1 MQERYADLNAHV
13 KPFLGISAGI
23 AASGYITYG
32 VPVNGDTVVVNGTT
46 FTKAASL
53 GAAAFSTIAELC
65 TLIDAL
71 SGIGATQNGTTI
83 TITASATGEAGNSY
97 TLTVGGGNTGT
108 LAVSGATLT
117 GGVNGDTTKDTT
129 LNLIIDLACGRLDQI
144 LGVSTLA
151 KHTVTDELFDGGGS
165 EVLTKDFPILSVTSI
180 KQGSTEDLWTQTHDY
195 QFERNRLQIEGFLA
209 GGTGYERN
217 KITYVAGYVTYMQNA
232 GTSGNSGATYSG
244 QTITFPDNLLLAAL
258 MLIGGLFNQKQSM
271 GVTNYDIKGF
281 RISFRDNM
289 EAEQFK
295 SIVAD
300 YKKYFNA
307 AI

>member
-13 KPFLGISAGI
+13 KPFLGISAGT

-65 TLIDAL
+65 TLIDAMA
-71 SGIGATQNGTTI
+71 GIGATQNGTTI
-83 TITASATGEAGNSY
+83 TITYSTTGEAGNSV
-97 TLTVGGGNTGT
+97 TLTRAGSGT
-108 LAVSGATLT
+108 MAVSGATLT
-117 GGVNGDTTKDTT
+117 GGVNGDTTKDTV
-129 LNLIIDLACGRLDQI
+129 LNLLLDMACGRLDQI

-151 KHTVTDELFDGGGS
+151 KHTVTDELFDGGVS
-165 EVLTKDFPILSVTSI
+165 EVITKDFPVLSVTYI
-180 KQGSTEDLWTQTHDY
+180 KQGSTEDVWTQTHSY
-195 QFERNRLQIEGFLA
+195 QISRNKILIEGTLA
-209 GGTGYERN
+209 GGKGYERN

-244 QTITFPDNLLLAAL
+244 QTITFPDNLLLAT
-258 MLIGGLFNQKQSM
+258 LILLGGLFNQKQSM

-281 RISFRDNM
+281 RVSFRDEL
-289 EAEQFK
+289 EAGQFK
-295 SIVAD
+295 SIVSN
-300 YKKYFNA
+300 YKSYFNA

>member
-71 SGIGATQNGTTI
+71 ANIGATQNGTTI

-97 TLTVGGGNTGT
+97 TLTRAGSGT

-117 GGVNGDTTKDTT
+117 GGVNGDTTKDTV
-129 LNLIIDLACGRLDQI
+129 LNLLLDMACNRLDQI

-151 KHTVTDELFDGGGS
+151 KHTVTDELFDGGVS
-165 EVLTKDFPILSVTSI
+165 EVITKDFPILSVTSI
-180 KQGSTEDLWTQTHDY
+180 KQGSTEDLWSQTHSY
-195 QFERNRLQIEGFLA
+195 QIDQNRLMIEGTLA
-209 GGTGYERN
+209 GGREYERN

-232 GTSGNSGATYSG
+232 GTSGNSGSTYSG
-244 QTITFPDNLLLAAL
+244 QTITFPDNLLLATMIL
-258 MLIGGLFNQKQSM
+258 LGGLFNQKQSM

-281 RISFRDNM
+281 RVSFRDEI
-289 EAEQFK
+289 EAGQFK
-295 SIVAD
+295 SIVSN
-300 YKKYFNA
+300 YKNYFNA

>member
-13 KPFLGISAGI
+13 KPFLGVGAGT

-32 VPVNGDTVVVNGTT
+32 VPTNGDTVVVNGTT

-71 SGIGATQNGTTI
+71 ANIGATQNGTTI
-83 TITASATGEAGNSY
+83 TITASSTGEAGNSY
-97 TLTVGGGNTGT
+97 TLTRAGSGT

-117 GGVNGDTTKDTT
+117 GGVNGDTTKDTV
-129 LNLIIDLACGRLDQI
+129 LNLILDMACNRLDQI

-151 KHTVTDELFDGGGS
+151 KHTVTNELFDGGVG

-180 KQGSTEDLWTQTHDY
+180 KQGSTEELWSQTASY
-195 QFERNRLQIEGFLA
+195 RFNRNKLDIDGVLT
-209 GGTGYERN
+209 GGKGYEQN
-217 KITYVAGYVTYMQNA
+217 QITYVAGYVTYMQNA
-232 GTSGNSGATYSG
+232 GTSGNSGTTYSG
-244 QTITFPDNLLLAAL
+244 VTITFPDNLLLAV
-258 MLIGGLFNQKQSM
+258 LILVGGLFNQKQSQ

-281 RISFRDNM
+281 RVSFRDEL
-289 EAEQFK
+289 EAGQFK
-295 SIVAD
+295 SIVSE

>member
-65 TLIDAL
+65 TLIDAME
-71 SGIGATQNGTTI
+71 GIGATQNGTTI
-83 TITASATGEAGNSY
+83 TITYSTTGEAGNSV
-97 TLTVGGGNTGT
+97 TLTRAGTGT

-117 GGVNGDTTKDTT
+117 GGVNGDTTKDTV
-129 LNLIIDLACGRLDQI
+129 LNLLLDMACARLDQL
-144 LGVSTLA
+144 LGVSSLA
-151 KHTVTDELFDGGGS
+151 KHTVTDELFEGGYS
-165 EVLTKDFPILSVTSI
+165 QIITKDFPVLSVTSI
-180 KQGSTEDLWTQTHDY
+180 KQGSTETLWTQTHSY
-195 QFERNRLQIEGFLA
+195 QISRNKIEIEGTLA
-209 GGTGYERN
+209 GGKGYERN

-244 QTITFPDNLLLAAL
+244 QTITFPDNLLLATMIL
-258 MLIGGLFNQKQSM
+258 VGGLFNQKQSM

-281 RISFRDNM
+281 RVSFRDSM
-289 EAEQFK
+289 EADQFK
-295 SIVAD
+295 SILSSYKD
-300 YKKYFNA
+300 YYNA

>member
-1 MQERYADLNAHV
+1 MQERYADLSAHV
-13 KPFLGISAGI
+13 KPFLGISAGV

-46 FTKAASL
+46 FTKAAAL

-65 TLIDAL
+65 TLIDAMA
-71 SGIGATQNGTTI
+71 GITATQNGTTI
-83 TITASATGEAGNSY
+83 TITYSTTGEAGNSV
-97 TLTVGGGNTGT
+97 TLTRAGSGT

-117 GGVNGDTTKDTT
+117 GGVNGDTTKDTV
-129 LNLIIDLACGRLDQI
+129 LNLLLDMACNRLDQI

-151 KHTVTDELFDGGGS
+151 KHTVTDELFDGGVS
-165 EVLTKDFPILSVTSI
+165 EVLTKDFPVLSVTSI
-180 KQGSTEDLWTQTHDY
+180 KQGSTEDLWTQTHSY
-195 QFERNRLQIEGFLA
+195 QLQKNRVGIEGTLA
-209 GGTGYERN
+209 GGKGYERN

-232 GTSGNSGATYSG
+232 GTSGNSGSTYSG
-244 QTITFPDNLLLAAL
+244 QTITFPDNLLLAT
-258 MLIGGLFNQKQSM
+258 LILVGGLFNQKQSM

-281 RISFRDNM
+281 RVSFRDEL
-289 EAEQFK
+289 EAGQFK
-295 SIVAD
+295 SIVSE

>member
-13 KPFLGISAGI
+13 KPFLGIGAGT

-32 VPVNGDTVVVNGTT
+32 SPTNGDTVIVNGTT
-46 FTKAASL
+46 FTKAAS
-53 GAAAFSTIAELC
+53 GNGSTTFSTIAELC

-71 SGIGATQNGTTI
+71 ANIGATQNGTTI
-83 TITASATGEAGNSY
+83 TITASTTGEAGNSY
-97 TLTVGGGNTGT
+97 TIARAGAGT

-117 GGVNGDTTKDTT
+117 GGANGDTTKDTV
-129 LNLIIDLACGRLDQI
+129 LNLILDMACNRLDQI

-151 KHTVTDELFDGGGS
+151 KHTVTDELFDGSVS

-180 KQGSTEDLWTQTHDY
+180 KQGSTEELWSQTAAY
-195 QFERNRLQIEGFLA
+195 RFERNKLSIDGVLA
-209 GGTGYERN
+209 GGKGYEQN

-244 QTITFPDNLLLAAL
+244 VTITFPDNLLLAV
-258 MLIGGLFNQKQSM
+258 LILVGGLFNQKQSM

-281 RISFRDNM
+281 RVSFRDEL
-289 EAEQFK
+289 EAGQFK
-295 SIVAD
+295 SIISD